1 MRVSKKFPKENAR
14 SLLQQ
19 KPRKWRR
26 RWDSNPRALSDN
38 AISSRARYDRFDTSP
53 GVFQLLTKL
62 KVQSAK
68 NEAVQIFGNFLWKQL
83 KTILFSFYTN
93 PAIMRVTAV

>member
-1 MRVSKKFPKENAR
+1 MKVCRENAR

-53 GVFQLLTKL
+53 GIFQLLTKL

-68 NEAVQIFGNFLWKQL
+68 NETVQIFGNFLWKQL
-83 KTILFSFYTN
+83 KTMLSNFHKT
-93 PAIMRVTAV
+93 PVIMRVTAV